1 MERGP
6 VVKCRAA
13 GTLAETLTLAIE
25 TATPYLALGLLGP
38 QGRWTL
44 LSEVGRA
51 HAERLPAALTALLEQ
66 ARLPKNAV
74 ERLVI
79 GTGPGSYTGVRV
91 GASYAL
97 GLGRALG
104 VPVLG
109 VGTLEALIDA
119 EEEGEQAVSM
129 DARKGQVYGAVYRVS
144 GGQRWPRYSR
154 RASTTRRTSR
164 PRSAPG
170 CGGKTR
176 PPIPWRWP
184 KRASARGP
192 LTGPCSI
199 CKAGDLAYL
208 IWPV

>member
-6 VVKCRAA
+6 VVKRRAA
-13 GTLAETLTLAIE
+13 GTLAGTLTLAIE

-66 ARLPKNAV
+66 AQLPKSAV

-119 EEEGEQAVSM
+119 QEEGEQAVLM

-144 GGQRWPRYSR
+144 GGLAVAEVLAAGKYDKEAFAAQVG
-154 RASTTRRTSR
+154 TRLWRQD
-164 PRSAPG
+164 PAPD
-170 CGGKTR
+170 
-176 PPIPWRWP
+176 
-184 KRASARGP
+184 P
-192 LTGPCSI
+192 LVLAHAGERQGTG
-199 CKAGDLAYL
+199 DWTLQYL
-208 IWPV
+208 